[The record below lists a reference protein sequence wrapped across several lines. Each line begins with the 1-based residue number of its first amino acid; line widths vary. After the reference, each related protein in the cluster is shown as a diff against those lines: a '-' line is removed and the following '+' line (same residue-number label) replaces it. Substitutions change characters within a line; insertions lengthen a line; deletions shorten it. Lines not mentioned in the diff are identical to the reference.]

1 MTAHKTGPGNVFN
14 SKCPKLANKERE
26 RERDSQMMIESVL
39 YDLVV
44 TVYTGIQ
51 SHWICMYKIV
61 ESVLCADMNDFCF
74 ISTTKYI

>member
-1 MTAHKTGPGNVFN
+1 
-14 SKCPKLANKERE
+14 
-26 RERDSQMMIESVL
+26 MMIESVL

-51 SHWICMYKIV
+51 SHWICVYKIV